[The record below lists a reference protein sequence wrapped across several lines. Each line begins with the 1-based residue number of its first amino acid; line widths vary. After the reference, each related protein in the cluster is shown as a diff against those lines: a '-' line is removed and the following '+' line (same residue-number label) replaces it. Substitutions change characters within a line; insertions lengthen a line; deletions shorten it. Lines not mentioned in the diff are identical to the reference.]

1 MGRSMYLNS
10 VPSSKKGSVLVLE
23 QDQTLR
29 DGLYGLLTTAGYSLA
44 EPAGGLARDGRIA
57 MILAGIG
64 AQYTPKAALELLD
77 CAAPV
82 ILLVDCKAWTG
93 FDFFDAANEL
103 GAIAVL
109 QRPFPRSALLRL
121 IADVLSLSD
130 PGRAAASHRRT
141 PGVADLMP
149 WSDHQN
155 LV

>member
-1 MGRSMYLNS
+1 MGRSMYLKP
-10 VPSSKKGSVLVLE
+10 VPSSKGSVLVLE
-23 QDQTLR
+23 EDPTLR
-29 DGLYGLLTTAGYSLA
+29 DGLYRLLTAAGYSLA
-44 EPAGGLARDGRIA
+44 EPASGSARTGRID

-64 AQYTPKAALELLD
+64 AHYTPKAALELLD

-82 ILLVDCKAWTG
+82 VLLVDCKAWTA
-93 FDFFDAANEL
+93 FAFFDAANEL

-130 PGRAAASHRRT
+130 QGRAAASDRPT